1 MRLPLVLLC
10 FATTAQARELRHG
23 DTIIS
28 WSPERL
34 SIVPFVIG
42 GKEKVIF
49 QHREEKN
56 EQGIFSAPRAYPFGL
71 SNCPKR
77 LEPGA
82 LLPAPRRPQ
91 EGRQQLRHQALWKV
105 G

>member
-10 FATTAQARELRHG
+10 FASSAQAREVRHG

-34 SIVPFVIG
+34 SIVRG

-56 EQGIFSAPRAYPFGL
+56 KRGNVIEQQSGAVL
-71 SNCPKR
+71 SMVGPGVRLPSHGTAKGARILPEHKR
-77 LEPGA
+77 LS
-82 LLPAPRRPQ
+82 
-91 EGRQQLRHQALWKV
+91 K
-105 G
+105 